1 MLALSSL
8 CGPRSILARAWTSTL
23 ALLAMLEQKA
33 PHSSCSAGPLGAAED
48 SGMASRLNSTARQAI
63 QAMCRRGG
71 MERSGQESWWLL

>member
-1 MLALSSL
+1 M
-8 CGPRSILARAWTSTL
+8 

-71 MERSGQESWWLL
+71 MERSGQESWWVL